1 MKAGGNSVPD
11 LGEKKMWKGPKVNE
25 SKEASGKKN
34 EIQKFIKNQF
44 AQGPV

>member
-1 MKAGGNSVPD
+1 
-11 LGEKKMWKGPKVNE
+11 MWKGPKVNE
-25 SKEASGKKN
+25 SKEVSGKKY